1 MTTYCPVSGK
11 QSYPTRHQ
19 AERVLKHVQSRP
31 GHKRMGAG
39 VYRCESCGDWH
50 LSQSQGYV
58 QHMKKAEQRRKA

>member
-39 VYRCESCGDWH
+39 VYRC
-50 LSQSQGYV
+50 QSQGFV
-58 QHMKKAEQRRKA
+58 QHMRKQEQRRRKA